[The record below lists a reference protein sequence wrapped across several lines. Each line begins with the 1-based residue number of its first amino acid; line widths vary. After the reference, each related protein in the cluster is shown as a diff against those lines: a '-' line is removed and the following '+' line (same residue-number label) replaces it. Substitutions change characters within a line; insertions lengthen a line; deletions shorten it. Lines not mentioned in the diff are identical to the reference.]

1 MFFTEKALSILSFDR
16 IREMLAEHAMTPGA
30 RERALCLMPSDDYDT
45 VSLRLER
52 TAAAERLLSVKGYP
66 AFNAPECVPDAVER
80 AEKGAILSTRELLA
94 VAALLRSSRAV
105 SDYINTDRRKEETC
119 LDEIFMRLLP
129 NRTLEDR
136 ITRVIVAEDIIAD
149 EASPELAS
157 IRRKIRAE
165 NNRIKDTLQTYIGGA
180 RAAYLQDN
188 IVTMRDGRY
197 VIPVKAEHKAEVKG
211 LLHDTSASGATVFI
225 EPMAVVE
232 ANNNLRLLAN
242 EEAREIERILSLLSS
257 EVADFSGSLRQNYHT
272 VTELAFCYACA
283 GFGISIRAHKPTLVK
298 TPYISLLRA
307 RHPLLDT
314 KTVVPI
320 DVALGGKYTTLI
332 ITGPNTG
339 GKTVTLKTLG
349 LFALMAQSGLLIPAD
364 EGSEIG
370 VFSEILVDIGD
381 DQSIESSLSTFSSH
395 MKTIVDILGH
405 VTDRSLALFDEL
417 GAGTDPVEGAALA
430 VSILE
435 KVASAHALCAATTHY
450 SELKAYAVETDG
462 VQNASCE
469 FDVDTLR
476 PTYRLIVGTPGKSNA
491 FAISERL
498 GLSSEVIRAAERLV
512 SGETKRFES
521 VIEKLE
527 SSRQAMEED
536 RMEAARL
543 RREFEEYK
551 KTAEQTIKRKTAD
564 AEKEILRDKE
574 KAHALLVSARAM
586 SDFVMKELDALKKQR
601 ESDRFLEAYGKTKA
615 EIRKRMNA
623 QEEAENAITL
633 EDISL
638 DEDYV
643 LPRPLR
649 VGDKVYMVT
658 LAQEGIVEELADK
671 KNLVSVKAGIM
682 RAKVPLDKLRLLI
695 DKPEKKAP
703 PTSQARMRKT
713 VVSTFRPELDVRG
726 MYGDDAW
733 FMVDKYLD
741 DAVIA
746 NVETVRIIH
755 GKGTGALRKAL
766 QTNLKGDP
774 RIAGFRSGVYGEGDS
789 GVTIVT
795 LK

>member
-1 MFFTEKALSILSFDR
+1 MFLTEKALSILSFDR

-30 RERALCLMPSDDYDT
+30 KQRALRLMPSDDYDT
-45 VSLRLER
+45 VYLRLER
-52 TAAAERLLSVKGYP
+52 TAAAEHLLSLKGYP
-66 AFNAPECVPDAVER
+66 SFHAPESVPDAVER

-94 VAALLRSSRAV
+94 VAALLRSARTV
-105 SDYINTDRRKEETC
+105 SDYINTDRRHETC
-119 LDEIFMRLLP
+119 LDEIFRCLLP

-136 ITRVIVAEDIIAD
+136 ILRVIVAEDIIAD
-149 EASPELAS
+149 EATPELAA
-157 IRRKIRAE
+157 IRRKIRLE
-165 NNRIKDTLQTYIGGA
+165 NNRIKEILQTYTGGA

-197 VIPVKAEHKAEVKG
+197 VIPVKAEHKGEVKG

-232 ANNNLRLLAN
+232 ANNTLRLLAGQ
-242 EEAREIERILSLLSS
+242 EAREIERILAMLSTEVS
-257 EVADFSGSLRQNYHT
+257 EFSGSLRQNYHT
-272 VTELAFCYACA
+272 ITELAFFYACA
-283 GFGISIRAHKPTLVK
+283 SFGISLKAHKPILVK

-307 RHPLLDT
+307 RHPLLESQ
-314 KTVVPI
+314 TVVPI
-320 DVALGGKYTTLI
+320 DVSLGKKYTTLI

-349 LFALMAQSGLLIPAD
+349 LFALMTQAGLMIPAE

-381 DQSIESSLSTFSSH
+381 DQSIEASLSTFSSH
-395 MKTIVDILGH
+395 MKTIVDILAH
-405 VTDRSLALFDEL
+405 VTPTSLALFDEL

-430 VSILE
+430 VSILDR
-435 KVASAHALCAATTHY
+435 VRASGALAAATTHY

-476 PTYRLIVGTPGKSNA
+476 PTYRLIVGAPGKSNA

-498 GLSSEVIRAAERLV
+498 GLSLEIIASAKHLV
-512 SGETKRFES
+512 SSETKRFES

-527 SSRQAMEED
+527 SSRLEMEKD
-536 RMEAARL
+536 RNEAFRL

-551 KTAEQTIKRKTAD
+551 KTAEETLKRKTAE

-574 KAHALLVSARAM
+574 KAHALLVSARAT

-601 ESDRFLEAYGKTKA
+601 ESERFLEEYGKTKR
-615 EIRKRMNA
+615 EIRNRMNI

-633 EDISL
+633 QDISL
-638 DEDYV
+638 EEDYV

-649 VGDKVYMVT
+649 VGDKVYMISF
-658 LAQEGIVEELADK
+658 AQEGFVEELPDK
-671 KNLVSVKAGIM
+671 KNMVAVKAGIM

-695 DKPEKKAP
+695 DKPVKKTP
-703 PTSQARMRKT
+703 LTSQARMRKT
-713 VVSTFRPELDVRG
+713 VISTFRPEIDVRG

-741 DAVIA
+741 DAIIA
-746 NVETVRIIH
+746 SVETVRIIH
-755 GKGTGALRKAL
+755 GKGTGALRKVL

-774 RIAGFRSGVYGEGDS
+774 RVAGFRSGVYGEGDS